1 MKIGVFYG
9 RKYYLRNFA
18 EVLGVLAQRG
28 NELVLAMPDRKP
40 KPFGLP
46 RSVVQSPLAS
56 TALFPFARDDG
67 LDEAI
72 RLVRAVGDAAR
83 YERSPLRAALANR
96 RRAYRK
102 LGQVL
107 GMELEPP
114 SFEIGEHE
122 LHVVDTVLEALAT
135 FIPPSAPLVRF
146 IDANEFD
153 VVLVLSR
160 INFGS
165 RDVGVVDAARA
176 AGVPSGVAV
185 YSWDNLSSKALI
197 HEQPDRLF
205 VWNDVMAH
213 EAVALHGLDPRVVEA
228 TGAPRFDS
236 FFELEPSAP
245 REELLAGWG
254 LDPARKCVLYLGS
267 SGFVSKREPEVI
279 DRWIAALRAANDV
292 DVLVRPHPGALDEP
306 AWQGWH
312 PSGDGVAMPRPRRRE
327 RDLFD
332 QLWAADAVVALN
344 TSAELEAAIVGR
356 PVLTMTVGDLA
367 PGQEGSAHF
376 PYLLVENGGFVE
388 HAGTIEQHLEQL
400 TRALGTDPHAEAR
413 RLFVER
419 FLRPR
424 GIGLPVAEE
433 MADAIERLATE
444 TPRRRRHAL
453 PFPS

>member
-9 RKYYLRNFA
+9 RKYYRRNFA
-18 EVLGVLAQRG
+18 GVLGELARRG

-40 KPFGLP
+40 KPYGLP
-46 RSVVQSPLAS
+46 RTVAQSPLVS
-56 TALFPFARDDG
+56 TALFPFTRDDG

-72 RLVRAVGDAAR
+72 RLVRAVRDAAR
-83 YERSPLRAALANR
+83 YERSPLRAAFANR
-96 RRAYRK
+96 QRAYRK

-107 GMELEPP
+107 GMEVRPP
-114 SFEIGEHE
+114 SFEIGEDE

-146 IDANEFD
+146 IEESAFD

-165 RDVGVVDAARA
+165 KDLGVVDAARA
-176 AGVPSGVAV
+176 AGVPSGIAV

-197 HEQPDRLF
+197 HEHPDRLF

-213 EAVALHGLDPRVVEA
+213 EAVELHGLDPRMVEA

-254 LDPARKCVLYLGS
+254 LDPARRCVLYLGS
-267 SGFVSKREPEVI
+267 SGFVSKREPELI
-279 DRWIAALRAANDV
+279 DRWISAVRTAAEVN
-292 DVLVRPHPGALDEP
+292 VLVRPHPGTLDEP
-306 AWQGWH
+306 GWQGWRPH
-312 PSGDGVAMPRPRRRE
+312 DERTAMPKPRRKE
-327 RDLFD
+327 QDLFD
-332 QLWAADAVVALN
+332 QLSAADAVVALN

-367 PGQEGSAHF
+367 PGQEGSTHF
-376 PYLLVENGGFVE
+376 PYLLVDNGGFVE
-388 HAGTIEQHLEQL
+388 QAGTLEQHVEQL
-400 TRALGTDPHAEAR
+400 TRALEADPHSRAR
-413 RLFVER
+413 THFVER

-424 GIGLPVAEE
+424 GIDRPAAVELAH
-433 MADAIERLATE
+433 AIERL
-444 TPRRRRHAL
+444 RL
-453 PFPS
+453 PAGRDLGCG

>member
-1 MKIGVFYG
+1 LALSRSRTVTTSHYPN
-9 RKYYLRNFA
+9 RRQDDLDRA
-18 EVLGVLAQRG
+18 VAVL
-28 NELVLAMPDRKP
+28 
-40 KPFGLP
+40 
-46 RSVVQSPLAS
+46 RSV
-56 TALFPFARDDG
+56 RN
-67 LDEAI
+67 
-72 RLVRAVGDAAR
+72 AVR
-83 YERSPLRAALANR
+83 YERPQLSHAYANR

-102 LGQVL
+102 LLEALSADPATGPPPPLVPWDGVHAADAVL
-107 GMELEPP
+107 AELEPR
-114 SFEIGEHE
+114 
-122 LHVVDTVLEALAT
+122 
-135 FIPPSAPLVRF
+135 IPPDGPLVRF
-146 IDANEFD
+146 IREQRLD
-153 VVLVLSR
+153 VVVCIGR
-160 INFGS
+160 VNFGS
-165 RDVGVVDAARA
+165 DEADIVKAAHA
-176 AGVPSGVAV
+176 AGVPSALAV

-213 EAVALHGLDPRVVEA
+213 EAVELHGLDPRVVEA

-279 DRWIAALRAANDV
+279 DRWIAALRVATDV
-292 DVLVRPHPGALDEP
+292 DVLVRPHPGTLDEP

-312 PSGDGVAMPRPRRRE
+312 PSGDRVAMPRPRRRE

-388 HAGTIEQHLEQL
+388 HTGTIEQHLEQL
-400 TRALGTDPHAEAR
+400 TRALETDPHAEAR

-433 MADAIERLATE
+433 MADAIERLVTE